1 MVNKKYFLLAGVCSL
16 LAAQTVFAQDGTSQ
30 PAQWSGRD
38 MTYRG
43 ESYDVLDSSYVP
55 KYRMNQHRK
64 FLNNQY
70 AFPAK
75 PRNMWEIGVGGGM
88 YNVSGDVPTR
98 FFFQKGGGG
107 LGVHAHIRKSWG
119 YFLSTRLQYNY
130 GVAKGLAWQE
140 DRNYRFNPA
149 WAYGNN
155 NYQPVPGIPGLVNTP
170 SGFTTDPVFWNY
182 RMEAHQLNLDL
193 MGTLHNIRF
202 HKAKTGVTLYGLV
215 GLGAIAYRTH
225 VNTRD
230 AAGARYANKD
240 NSTQELFEQV
250 SANYAQIDE
259 NKKQIKDALMAGMD
273 ESYETPAESEA
284 KRRRPGIFGSPSNN
298 YATLNFAPS
307 FGVGMQIKLSPRIN
321 LSIEDRVTRPWDDDL
336 LDGQRWSQQVT
347 GSPVMSRGNDGIN
360 YLSLGLN
367 FNLGNKS
374 KSVEPLYWLNPLD
387 HAYNELSYPRHMIL
401 PDPTLPD
408 SDGDGITDQFDK
420 CPGTPMGVAV
430 DSHGCPLDT
439 DGDGVP
445 DDRDKQLITPTECQ
459 PVDADGVGK
468 CPCPDGCGSAGPAC
482 GNIGAGSIIFT
493 GSSAAIAPSAQAQLS
508 SLAAQMMANPTCKV
522 VIIGAGNESKV
533 QQQRSWDRVNS
544 IIEYMSEKH
553 GIDRNRFIFQY
564 GQAGDPN
571 SVMYRS
577 ALPGEEGPANVAPPF
592 PNLRRN

>member
-1 MVNKKYFLLAGVCSL
+1 MVNKKYLLMAGVCSL
-16 LAAQTVFAQDGTSQ
+16 LAAQPAFAQDGSSA

-75 PRNMWEIGVGGGM
+75 PRNMWEIGVGGGL
-88 YNVSGDVPTR
+88 YNVIGDVNSR
-98 FFFQKGGGG
+98 MLWQKGQNGGYG
-107 LGVHAHIRKSWG
+107 LHAHIRKSWS
-119 YFLSTRLQYNY
+119 YFLSTRIQYNY
-130 GVAKGLAWQE
+130 GVAKGLHWQE
-140 DRNYRFNPA
+140 DRNYRWNPA
-149 WAYGNN
+149 WTDNGYRSI
-155 NYQPVPGIPGLVNTP
+155 PGIPGLPNTP
-170 SGFTTDPVFWNY
+170 LGYVTDPVFWNY
-182 RMEAHQLNLDL
+182 RMESHQLNFDL
-193 MGTLHNIRF
+193 IGTLHNIRF
-202 HKAKTGVTLYGLV
+202 HKAKTGFTIYGLIGV
-215 GLGAIAYRTH
+215 GALAF
-225 VNTRD
+225 NTRVD
-230 AAGARYANKD
+230 ALD
-240 NSTQELFEQV
+240 
-250 SANYAQIDE
+250 ANYQRYDFDAITGGAQNTPQINE
-259 NKKQIKDALMAGMD
+259 NKKQIKDALIAGMD
-273 ESYETPAESEA
+273 GTFETEAENERD
-284 KRRRPGIFGSPSNN
+284 RRGNSIFKNKTLRFTPS
-298 YATLNFAPS
+298 
-307 FGVGMQIKLSPRIN
+307 VGLGTQIKISRRVNI
-321 LSIEDRVTRPWDDDL
+321 SIEDRVSMPNSEDL
-336 LDGQRWSQQVT
+336 LDGQRWAQQIS
-347 GSPVMSRGNDGIN
+347 GSPVMSKGNDFIN

-367 FNLGNKS
+367 FNLGNKA

-468 CPCPDGCGSAGPAC
+468 CPCPDGCEGKGTSC

-493 GSSAAIAPSAQAQLS
+493 GSSAKIAQSAQAQLS
-508 SLAAQMMANPTCKV
+508 SLAAQMQANPECKV
-522 VIIGAGNESKV
+522 VIIGAGNGSKI
-533 QQQRSWDRVNS
+533 QQQRSWDRVNA
-544 IIEYMSEKH
+544 IIEYMSETH